1 MKTRML
7 YSGIVW
13 GMVLMLVLT
22 ACSALPGQATPTP
35 QPEAVEDFNPVVSA
49 TGVVKPFQ
57 WARLSLN
64 GSGTVVQLPVKEDE
78 AVSAGQTL
86 LQLQGK
92 EQLEAA
98 IAAAKFELAAANHAL
113 EKLYEDPELQVASS
127 NQAIVDARLAIRDA
141 ERRIRNL
148 SSPSSQANIDQAL
161 AAVILAKD
169 KLDKARED
177 FDPYEKKP
185 EDNLIRAG
193 LLNKKA
199 KAEQLYDDAVRRLN
213 NLRGTTANDLD
224 LAEAQADLLLAESQL
239 AIAER
244 DYEMY
249 QKGPDPADVAL
260 AEERIAN
267 AEAQLKAAIA
277 VLDDQ
282 ILKAP
287 FDGVISELYVR
298 ANEWIAPGQPVM
310 LLADLDHLRV
320 ETTDLNEIDV
330 ARIEIGD
337 KVSVTFDALP
347 DVVVNG
353 TVARIA
359 SKAQEGSGVNY
370 PVVIVLDETPAKLR
384 WGMTAFVDIQVD

>member
-1 MKTRML
+1 MDTKMKYL
-7 YSGIVW
+7 WIVW
-13 GMVLMLVLT
+13 GMALAMALT

-35 QPEAVEDFNPVVSA
+35 QPQTVEDFNPVVSA
-49 TGVVKPFQ
+49 TGVVKPLQ

-64 GSGTVVQLPVKEDE
+64 GSGVVVDLPIKEDE
-78 AVSAGQTL
+78 VVSAGQTL

-98 IAAAKFELAAANHAL
+98 IAAAKFELASASHAL
-113 EKLYEDPELQVASS
+113 DQLYEDPELNVANA
-127 NQAIVDARLAIRDA
+127 NQSMVDAKLAIRDA
-141 ERRIRNL
+141 ERRVRNL
-148 SSPSSQANIDQAL
+148 ETPSSEANIEQAL
-161 AAVILAKD
+161 ATVILAKD
-169 KLDKARED
+169 KLDKAKED
-177 FDPYEKKP
+177 FEPYENKP
-185 EDNLIRAG
+185 EDNVTRAG

-199 KAEQLYDDAVRRLN
+199 QAQQDYDAAVRRLN
-213 NLRGTTANDLD
+213 NLKGSANELD
-224 LAEAQADLLLAESQL
+224 LAEAQADLLTAETQL

-249 QKGPDPADVAL
+249 QKGPDPAEVAL

-287 FDGVISELYVR
+287 FDGVVSELSVHT
-298 ANEWIAPGQPVM
+298 NEWIAPGQPVM
-310 LLADLDHLRV
+310 LLADLGHLRV

-330 ARIEIGD
+330 ARVEIGD

-353 TVARIA
+353 TVVRIS
-359 SKAQEGSGVNY
+359 SKAEEGSGVNY
-370 PVVIVLDETPAKLR
+370 PVVIELDEIPEKLR
-384 WGMTAFVDIQVD
+384 WGMTAFIDIQVE